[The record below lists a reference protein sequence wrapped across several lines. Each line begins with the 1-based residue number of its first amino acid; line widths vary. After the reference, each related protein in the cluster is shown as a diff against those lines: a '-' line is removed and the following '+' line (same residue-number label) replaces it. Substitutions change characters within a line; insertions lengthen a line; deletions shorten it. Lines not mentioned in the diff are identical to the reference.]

1 MPDAREVLDAAMP
14 EAEWQKQI
22 EDYATMHG
30 WLWYHTRDSRRS
42 PAGFP
47 DLVLVRGETVIFLE
61 CKTMKKK
68 PSAAQEVWMARL
80 KGTQSVR
87 AAVVRPSDWD
97 TLEEQLR
104 NLP

>member
-1 MPDAREVLDAAMP
+1 MAEARAAVDAAMS

-22 EDYATMHG
+22 EDYATMHD
-30 WLWYHTRDSRRS
+30 WLWYHTHNSRWS

-61 CKTMKKK
+61 AKTIKGKMKT
-68 PSAAQEVWMARL
+68 AQMVWMERL
-80 KGTQSVR
+80 KKATQVR

-104 NLP
+104 NLR